1 MTPNID
7 SEYGNLYEEFQKA
20 ANKYADNKIL
30 GVREKLSSELET
42 QSDGKTLRKYKL
54 AKSFS
59 WMLYKDVLGCVDHLS
74 NGLLALGL
82 KSGENIV
89 LYSETRAE
97 WLISAFACLR
107 IKVPVVTLYA
117 TLGLEALS
125 FGINQTKTKF
135 IVASGD
141 QIPKLTSIITEIPT
155 VTHIVLICDSVN
167 GAGID
172 EFKLLAMNH
181 GIKVFTYAEVVFKGS
196 KTPLIE
202 DYTAPTRH
210 DLAFIMYTSG
220 STGNPKGV
228 MISHSN
234 LISSEKSLFTR
245 LVKLVPGKDIYLG
258 YLPLAHVLELISEL
272 AYVIE
277 GISIGYSSPQTLTDT
292 STGVRKGDVGDLRVL
307 NPTLMHAVPAVLE
320 RLKKAIEAKVSAGSW
335 VKKALFQVAY
345 EQKLSA
351 LRANSTT
358 PLLDHIIFD
367 KVSKAVVGNR
377 LRSIVSAGALLNSE

>member
-1 MTPNID
+1 
-7 SEYGNLYEEFQKA
+7 
-20 ANKYADNKIL
+20 
-30 GVREKLSSELET
+30 
-42 QSDGKTLRKYKL
+42 
-54 AKSFS
+54 
-59 WMLYKDVLGCVDHLS
+59 
-74 NGLLALGL
+74 
-82 KSGENIV
+82 
-89 LYSETRAE
+89 
-97 WLISAFACLR
+97 
-107 IKVPVVTLYA
+107 VPVVTLYA

-135 IVASGD
+135 IIASGD
-141 QIPKLTSIITEIPT
+141 QISKLTSIITEIPT

-320 RLKKAIEAKVSAGSW
+320 RLKKAIEAKVNAGSW

-345 EQKLSA
+345 EQKLAA
-351 LRANSTT
+351 LRENSST

>member
-1 MTPNID
+1 
-7 SEYGNLYEEFQKA
+7 
-20 ANKYADNKIL
+20 
-30 GVREKLSSELET
+30 
-42 QSDGKTLRKYKL
+42 
-54 AKSFS
+54 
-59 WMLYKDVLGCVDHLS
+59 MLYKDVLGCVDHLS

-97 WLISAFACLR
+97 WLISACACLR
-107 IKVPVVTLYA
+107 INVPVVTLYA

-125 FGINQTKTKF
+125 YGINQTKTKF
-135 IVASGD
+135 MIASGD
-141 QIPKLTSIITEIPT
+141 QITKLTNILTQIPT
-155 VTHIVLICDSVN
+155 LTHIILICDKVN

-181 GIKVFTYAEVVFKGS
+181 GIKVFTYAEIIFKGS

-202 DYTAPTRH
+202 DYTKPTRK

-272 AYVIE
+272 AYIIE
-277 GISIGYSSPQTLTDT
+277 GIAIGYSSPQTLTDS
-292 STGVRKGDVGDLRVL
+292 STGIRKGDLGDLRVL
-307 NPTLMHAVPAVLE
+307 NPTIMHAVPAVLE
-320 RLKKAIEAKVSAGSW
+320 RLKKAIEAKVGMGSW
-335 VKKALFQVAY
+335 VKKILFQVAF
-345 EQKLSA
+345 EQKLLA
-351 LRANSTT
+351 LRDDSTT

-367 KVSKAVVGNR
+367 KVAQAVVGNR